1 MQYTPIYLIYSG
13 KERADSLVREVL
25 SQAIVSQAGQ
35 RQALTDL
42 SQRVLA
48 AGTPFPYDLD
58 RLDLNTPNEGSPPLI
73 NGTPAGAPTGPP
85 AKGSSSCLPHS
96 NRNSPSLE
104 AIVDPVVLHAHG
116 MSINVYI
123 CIRMCTY
130 VCSNMYKYLHAPVY
144 IYL

>member
-1 MQYTPIYLIYSG
+1 M
-13 KERADSLVREVL
+13 VREVL

-58 RLDLNTPNEGSPPLI
+58 RLDLNAPNAHEEGSPPII
-73 NGTPAGAPTGPP
+73 NSSPAGHPTGPP
-85 AKGSSSCLPHS
+85 AAGSSRLPHS

-116 MSINVYI
+116 MYIHTTYISCIVYI
-123 CIRMCTY
+123 YYKYMTY
-130 VCSNMYKYLHAPVY
+130 MYKYIVLLRYVTC
-144 IYL
+144 

>member
-1 MQYTPIYLIYSG
+1 MAHLHIYVHTDYIYTPIYSIYSG

-48 AGTPFPYDLD
+48 AGTTFPYDLD
-58 RLDLNTPNEGSPPLI
+58 RLDLNAPNSHEEGSPPLI
-73 NGTPAGAPTGPP
+73 NGTPAGAPIGPP
-85 AKGSSSCLPHS
+85 ATGAACLPHS

-116 MSINVYI
+116 MSIY
-123 CIRMCTY
+123 
-130 VCSNMYKYLHAPVY
+130 Y
-144 IYL
+144 IY